1 MEKSRFDIIS
11 DLFKLSNVISESLKF
26 TESLAVKFSGSDETD
41 CKDICRNIRYSLK
54 PLPFLLAGIREYV
67 TEHEDK
73 DLARKFVGLHDD
85 TKRLHGIC
93 SKYADLNKAAFR
105 TGVAYLSMEVIR
117 QYFFPEK
124 EQEQVSPEGSDIS
137 PKSMTRTEATD
148 CIDTIRATIRKCA
161 KDSDGNRGKEMYA
174 MLAKVDKVKIQAVK
188 EYIVNANDKDLAQ
201 LFTEYF
207 AEAVHLSMLPQNDDV
222 KAQSAGIKMFH
233 IAMTMGYV
241 KRNVLHENESK
252 SATSQTIPS
261 CTEEASSDFTA
272 TDTMQGGAFST
283 TAQVPVLRLYR
294 FLTTFTV
301 QSGSDK
307 GKPLL
312 DGNAV
317 SDRDF
322 LRAVMR
328 ADYSTIYGSCVKG
341 KMRCVA
347 ILLSKAYFK
356 DWKGYRASAARSM
369 GLTPESLA
377 KYNVE
382 KTFIAKLKELLPMIK

>member
-1 MEKSRFDIIS
+1 MEKSRFDIIG
-11 DLFKLSNVISESLKF
+11 DLFKLSNVISESLKLA
-26 TESLAVKFSGSDETD
+26 ESLSDKSSGNGETD
-41 CKDICRNIRYSLK
+41 CKDICRNVRYSLK
-54 PLPFLLAGIREYV
+54 PLPSLLAGIREYV

-73 DLARKFVGLHDD
+73 ELARKFVELHDN

-137 PKSMTRTEATD
+137 PKPMTRTEATD
-148 CIDTIRATIRKCA
+148 CIDTIRAAIRKCA
-161 KDSDGNRGKEMYA
+161 KDSDRNRGKEIYA
-174 MLAKVDKVKIQAVK
+174 MLAGVDKVKIQAVK

-207 AEAVHLSMLPQNDDV
+207 AEAIHLSMLPQNDDV

-241 KRNVLHENESK
+241 KRNVLHESASK
-252 SATSQTIPS
+252 AISPCI
-261 CTEEASSDFTA
+261 EEVSSGFTA
-272 TDTMQGGAFST
+272 TDTMQGSAFST

-301 QSGSDK
+301 QSGPDK

-328 ADYSTIYGSCVKG
+328 ADYSMIYGSCVKG

>member
-1 MEKSRFDIIS
+1 MEKKRFAIIS
-11 DLFKLSNVISESLKF
+11 ALFRLSKIIGRSLKLA
-26 TESLAVKFSGSDETD
+26 ESLASGKVEDEAGN
-41 CKDICRNIRYSLK
+41 KDICKSIRREMK
-54 PLPFLLAGIREYV
+54 TVPALLNEVREYIA
-67 TEHEDK
+67 E
-73 DLARKFVGLHDD
+73 HDD
-85 TKRLHGIC
+85 KELAHQFVRLHGDAKRLHGLC
-93 SKYADLNKAAFR
+93 S
-105 TGVAYLSMEVIR
+105 AYLQDLGKEALYAGIVYTSIEIIS
-117 QYFFPEK
+117 QYFFPDEN
-124 EQEQVSPEGSDIS
+124 EQEKVCP
-137 PKSMTRTEATD
+137 MTRIEATD
-148 CIDTIRATIRKCA
+148 CIDTIRTAIRKCTA
-161 KDSDGNRGKEMYA
+161 ETDVNKGKEYIGEEAYA
-174 MLAKVDKVKIQAVK
+174 LLADMDKDKIEAVK
-188 EYIVNANDKDLAQ
+188 EYITNANDKDLAR
-201 LFTEYF
+201 LFTEDF
-207 AEAVHLSMLPQNDDV
+207 AKAVHFSMVFQDGNTKTQLV
-222 KAQSAGIKMFH
+222 GIKMFH
-233 IAMTMGYV
+233 IALAMGYV
-241 KRNVLHENESK
+241 KRNILHEDATESEAK
-252 SATSQTIPS
+252 TIP
-261 CTEEASSDFTA
+261 TPMAGFTA
-272 TDTMQGGAFST
+272 TDTVQGGAFNT
-283 TAQVPVLRLYR
+283 TAQVPVLRLYQ

-301 QSGSDK
+301 QSGPDK

>member
-11 DLFKLSNVISESLKF
+11 DLFKLSNVISESLKLA
-26 TESLAVKFSGSDETD
+26 ESLAGKPSGSGETD
-41 CKDICRNIRYSLK
+41 CKDICRNVRYSLK
-54 PLPFLLAGIREYV
+54 PLPSLLAGIREYV

-73 DLARKFVGLHDD
+73 ELARKFVELHDN

-137 PKSMTRTEATD
+137 PKPMTRTEATD
-148 CIDTIRATIRKCA
+148 CIDTIRAAIRKCA
-161 KDSDGNRGKEMYA
+161 KDSDRNRGKEIYA
-174 MLAKVDKVKIQAVK
+174 MLAGVDKVKIQAVK

-207 AEAVHLSMLPQNDDV
+207 AEAIHLSMLPQNDDV

-241 KRNVLHENESK
+241 KRNVLHESASK
-252 SATSQTIPS
+252 AISPCI
-261 CTEEASSDFTA
+261 EEVSSGFTA

-294 FLTTFTV
+294 FLTSFTV
-301 QSGSDK
+301 QSGPDK

-328 ADYSTIYGSCVKG
+328 ADYSTIYGGCVKG

-382 KTFIAKLKELLPMIK
+382 KTFITKLKELLPMIK

>member
-26 TESLAVKFSGSDETD
+26 AEPLYDKSSGSDETD
-41 CKDICRNIRYSLK
+41 CKDICRNVRYSLK
-54 PLPFLLAGIREYV
+54 PLSFLLAGIREYV

-93 SKYADLNKAAFR
+93 SKYADLNKAAFC
-105 TGVAYLSMEVIR
+105 TGVAYLSMEVIS
-117 QYFFPEK
+117 QYFFPGK
-124 EQEQVSPEGSDIS
+124 EQLEATDVIS
-137 PKSMTRTEATD
+137 KPMTRTEATD
-148 CIDTIRATIRKCA
+148 CIDTIRAALRKCA

-174 MLAKVDKVKIQAVK
+174 MLAKVDKAKIQAVK

-222 KAQSAGIKMFH
+222 KAQSAGIRMFH

-261 CTEEASSDFTA
+261 CTEEASSGFTA

-312 DGNAV
+312 DGNAI

>member
-11 DLFKLSNVISESLKF
+11 DLFKLSNVISESLKLA
-26 TESLAVKFSGSDETD
+26 ESLASKSSCSGETD
-41 CKDICRNIRYSLK
+41 CKDICRNVRYSLK

-73 DLARKFVGLHDD
+73 ELARKFVGLHDD

-93 SKYADLNKAAFR
+93 SKYADLHKAAFR

-117 QYFFPEK
+117 QYFFSEK
-124 EQEQVSPEGSDIS
+124 EQLEATDVIS
-137 PKSMTRTEATD
+137 KPMTRTEATD
-148 CIDTIRATIRKCA
+148 CIDTIRAAIRKCA
-161 KDSDGNRGKEMYA
+161 KDSDGNRGKEIYA
-174 MLAKVDKVKIQAVK
+174 MLAKVDKAKIQAVK

-201 LFTEYF
+201 LFTEHF
-207 AEAVHLSMLPQNDDV
+207 AEAIHLSMLPQNDDV

-233 IAMTMGYV
+233 IAMTMGYI

-252 SATSQTIPS
+252 SATSKTIPS
-261 CTEEASSDFTA
+261 CTEEASSGFIA

-301 QSGSDK
+301 QSGPDK

>member
-11 DLFKLSNVISESLKF
+11 DLFKLSNVISESLKLA
-26 TESLAVKFSGSDETD
+26 ESLASKSSCSGETD
-41 CKDICRNIRYSLK
+41 CKDICRHIRYSLK
-54 PLPFLLAGIREYV
+54 PLPFLLGGIREYV

-93 SKYADLNKAAFR
+93 SKYADLDKAAFR

-117 QYFFPEK
+117 QYFFSEK
-124 EQEQVSPEGSDIS
+124 EQLEATDVIS
-137 PKSMTRTEATD
+137 KPMTRTEATD
-148 CIDTIRATIRKCA
+148 CIDTIRAAIRKCA
-161 KDSDGNRGKEMYA
+161 KDSDGNRGKEIYA
-174 MLAKVDKVKIQAVK
+174 MLAKVDKAKIQAVK

-201 LFTEYF
+201 LFTEHF
-207 AEAVHLSMLPQNDDV
+207 AEAIHLSMLPQNDDV

-233 IAMTMGYV
+233 IAMTMGYI

-252 SATSQTIPS
+252 SATSKTIPS
-261 CTEEASSDFTA
+261 CTEEASSGFIA

-301 QSGSDK
+301 QSGPDK

>member
-26 TESLAVKFSGSDETD
+26 AEPLYDKSSGSDETD
-41 CKDICRNIRYSLK
+41 CKDICRNVRYSLK
-54 PLPFLLAGIREYV
+54 PLPFLLAGIREYIA
-67 TEHEDK
+67 EHEDK
-73 DLARKFVGLHDD
+73 ELARKFVELHDD

-93 SKYADLNKAAFR
+93 SKYADLNKATFR

-117 QYFFPEK
+117 QYFFSEK
-124 EQEQVSPEGSDIS
+124 EQLEATDVIS
-137 PKSMTRTEATD
+137 KPMTRTEATD
-148 CIDTIRATIRKCA
+148 CIDTIRAAIRKCA

-174 MLAKVDKVKIQAVK
+174 MLAKVDKAKIQAVK

-201 LFTEYF
+201 LFTEHF
-207 AEAVHLSMLPQNDDV
+207 AEAIHLSMLSQNDDV

-241 KRNVLHENESK
+241 KRNVLYESASK
-252 SATSQTIPS
+252 SAISQTIPS
-261 CTEEASSDFTA
+261 CTEEVLSGFTA

-301 QSGSDK
+301 QSGPDK

-328 ADYSTIYGSCVKG
+328 ADYSMIYGSCVKG
-341 KMRCVA
+341 KMRCVV

-356 DWKGYRASAARSM
+356 DWKGYREVAAHSM

>member
-11 DLFKLSNVISESLKF
+11 DLFKLSNVISESLKLA
-26 TESLAVKFSGSDETD
+26 ESLASKSSCSGETD

-54 PLPFLLAGIREYV
+54 PLPFLLGGIREYV

-73 DLARKFVGLHDD
+73 ELARKFVGLHDD

-93 SKYADLNKAAFR
+93 SKYADLHKAAFR

-117 QYFFPEK
+117 QYFFSEK
-124 EQEQVSPEGSDIS
+124 EQLEATDVIS
-137 PKSMTRTEATD
+137 KPMTRTEATD
-148 CIDTIRATIRKCA
+148 CIDTIRAAIRKCA
-161 KDSDGNRGKEMYA
+161 KDSDGNRGKEIYA
-174 MLAKVDKVKIQAVK
+174 MLAKVDKAKIQAVK

-201 LFTEYF
+201 LFTEHF
-207 AEAVHLSMLPQNDDV
+207 AEAIHLSMLPQNDDV

-233 IAMTMGYV
+233 IAMTMGYI

-252 SATSQTIPS
+252 SATSKTIPS
-261 CTEEASSDFTA
+261 CTEEASSGFIA

-301 QSGSDK
+301 QSGPDK

>member
-11 DLFKLSNVISESLKF
+11 DLFKLSNVISESLK
-26 TESLAVKFSGSDETD
+26 LAEPLYDKSSGSDETD
-41 CKDICRNIRYSLK
+41 CKDICRNVRYSLK

-73 DLARKFVGLHDD
+73 ELARKFVGLHDD
-85 TKRLHGIC
+85 MKRLHGIC

-117 QYFFPEK
+117 QYFFSEK
-124 EQEQVSPEGSDIS
+124 EQLEATDVIS
-137 PKSMTRTEATD
+137 KPMTRTEATD
-148 CIDTIRATIRKCA
+148 CIDTIRAAIRKCA

-174 MLAKVDKVKIQAVK
+174 MLAKVDKAKIQAVK

-201 LFTEYF
+201 LFTEHF
-207 AEAVHLSMLPQNDDV
+207 AEAIHLSMLSQNDDV

-241 KRNVLHENESK
+241 KRNVLYESASK
-252 SATSQTIPS
+252 SAISQTIPS
-261 CTEEASSDFTA
+261 CTEEVLSGFTA

-301 QSGSDK
+301 QSGPDK

-328 ADYSTIYGSCVKG
+328 ADYSMIYGSCVKG
-341 KMRCVA
+341 KMRCVV

-356 DWKGYRASAARSM
+356 DWKGYREVAAHSM